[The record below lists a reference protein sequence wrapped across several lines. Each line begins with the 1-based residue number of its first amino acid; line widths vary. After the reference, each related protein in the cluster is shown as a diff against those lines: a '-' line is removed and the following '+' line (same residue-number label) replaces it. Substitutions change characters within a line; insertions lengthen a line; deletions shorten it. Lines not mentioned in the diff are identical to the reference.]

1 MSVERPHGG
10 IDGGFLTHLVVR
22 IQPRASQ
29 TAMPTLERRRPG
41 IFEPRG
47 TSPATTLDLMETTV
61 APSASSFATAPT
73 PTIQPPA
80 HASRGSA
87 ISTPSLAPQMSA
99 AVKNATSTAVQA
111 PVKTA
116 PRITHIAA
124 PTPALAIPA
133 KPQADTSTVGARS
146 PRSKAVRET
155 PPSRAAAH
163 APPMPDSTPSQ
174 ASRLPAINSPQAIA
188 VRSAQIVRVEQSRLE
203 SRTTVVEREVDK
215 HSDTPASV
223 APVPM
228 LRTPPRL
235 AHGETFNAPVAH
247 PVRSAAMLATPAP
260 LAPAPVQVS
269 IGRVEIRGFSNA
281 QAPAS
286 TKAAAPNPRVGL
298 DEYLQQRHGNGR

>member
-1 MSVERPHGG
+1 MSAERPHGAL
-10 IDGGFLTHLVVR
+10 DGGFLGHLVAR
-22 IQPRASQ
+22 LQPRASRI
-29 TAMPTLERRRPG
+29 AMPTLERRRPG

-47 TSPATTLDLMETTV
+47 PAPAATRDFTETTV
-61 APSASSFATAPT
+61 APDASPFTGAPS
-73 PTIQPPA
+73 PVHPPA

-87 ISTPSLAPQMSA
+87 IGTPSPSPQIPVA
-99 AVKNATSTAVQA
+99 AKTARSTAAQA
-111 PVKTA
+111 SVTTA
-116 PRITHIAA
+116 SRIAHTDARA
-124 PTPALAIPA
+124 PALEIPP
-133 KPQADTSTVGARS
+133 KLQADASPVAARS
-146 PRSKAVRET
+146 PRSTPARET
-155 PPSRAAAH
+155 PPLRAASH
-163 APPMPDSTPSQ
+163 APPVPDSTPSQ
-174 ASRLPAINSPQAIA
+174 ASRLPAISSPQAIA
-188 VRSAQIVRVEQSRLE
+188 VRSAQIVPVEQSRLE

-215 HSDTPASV
+215 HRDAPASV

-286 TKAAAPNPRVGL
+286 TKPAAPNPRLGL